1 MNPIR
6 FVVYSDYLCPW
17 CYNASVRL
25 CHIED
30 EYAGSVEFEWRSYLL
45 RPDRR
50 THQDADAALEKFRH
64 YTESWLRPAA
74 ESDSGEFRVWSSAEG
89 PPSHSIPAHLV
100 SKASRRIGLDAFR
113 AMHRRL
119 LTAYFGEN
127 RDISRTETLR
137 SLWDELGFPADSF
150 EVAESSEVLE
160 EVLSDHREALDHGAT
175 GVPAVRLEGNPAV
188 IVGAHPIDLYRRWV
202 DRSLERAASA
212 ASELG

>member
-25 CHIED
+25 RRIEE
-30 EYAGSVEFEWRSYLL
+30 EYEGRVELEWRSYLL

-50 THQDADAALEKFRH
+50 THQDPDAALEKFRR

-74 ESDSGEFRVWSSAEG
+74 ESDSGEFQVWSSAEG

-100 SKASRRIGLDAFR
+100 SKASRRMGLEAFR

-119 LTAYFGEN
+119 LRAYFSEN
-127 RDISRTETLR
+127 RDISRMETLR
-137 SLWDELGFPADSF
+137 SLWDELGFPADAF
-150 EVAESSEVLE
+150 EVA
-160 EVLSDHREALDHGAT
+160 
-175 GVPAVRLEGNPAV
+175 AVSYTHLTLPTTPYV
-188 IVGAHPIDLYRRWV
+188 
-202 DRSLERAASA
+202 
-212 ASELG
+212 